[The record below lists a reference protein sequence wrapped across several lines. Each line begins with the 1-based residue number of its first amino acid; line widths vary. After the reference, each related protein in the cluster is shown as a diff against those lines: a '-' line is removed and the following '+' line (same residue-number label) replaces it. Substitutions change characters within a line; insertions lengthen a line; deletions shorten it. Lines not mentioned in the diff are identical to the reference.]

1 MPATNAQRLLLLE
14 EIQGDV
20 PNIGSRKISE
30 SLYEAE
36 IGLLRPHSGAPQN
49 QVRCQQRLCC
59 LSTTA
64 GDMADA
70 GQVIRLSWSRK

>member
-30 SLYEAE
+30 SLYEAD
-36 IGLLRPHSGAPQN
+36 IGLLRPHSGAPKI
-49 QVRCQQRLCC
+49 R
-59 LSTTA
+59 S
-64 GDMADA
+64 DA
-70 GQVIRLSWSRK
+70 SRDSVASPPLQGTWLMLGKL